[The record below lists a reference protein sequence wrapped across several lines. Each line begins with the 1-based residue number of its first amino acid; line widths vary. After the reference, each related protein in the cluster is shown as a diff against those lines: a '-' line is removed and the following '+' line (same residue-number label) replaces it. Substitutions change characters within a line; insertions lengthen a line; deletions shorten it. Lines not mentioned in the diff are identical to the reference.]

1 MFLEQANVD
10 LDIICK
16 TEFSSC
22 RRTLQLKNGEWIWGP
37 AEHIYVD
44 VVCCYFVAQ
53 VLQKQLSGVVATQ
66 VYSKTWQTSE
76 MQLFKQL
83 NTESY

>member
-1 MFLEQANVD
+1 MNIKETIPTLQAKDILSEVIWIQICHKEKALELAEMFLEQANVD

-44 VVCCYFVAQ
+44 VVCCYFVA
-53 VLQKQLSGVVATQ
+53 
-66 VYSKTWQTSE
+66 
-76 MQLFKQL
+76 
-83 NTESY
+83 